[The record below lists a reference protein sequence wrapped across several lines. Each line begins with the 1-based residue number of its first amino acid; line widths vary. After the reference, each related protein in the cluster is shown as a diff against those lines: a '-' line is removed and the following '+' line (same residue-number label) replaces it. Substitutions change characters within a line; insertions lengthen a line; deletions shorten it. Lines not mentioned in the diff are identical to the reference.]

1 MEESPQD
8 NNKEVPT
15 ISVVDIVENEDGSSS
30 LSFEVSDDF
39 IEMIKKEQDLEEI
52 SQEALSEYV
61 ENLLTKCAEGKD
73 GYDYEKL
80 TDKD

>member
-1 MEESPQD
+1 MEESQQD

-61 ENLLTKCAEGKD
+61 ENLLTKCAAGED
-73 GYDYEKL
+73 GYEYEKL